1 MLFRSEIISWSKGLK
16 LGETSPELKEK
27 ISNSLRER
35 YKNIEH
41 HLKGREPWNKDT
53 KGQQVAWNKGL
64 NMRSMSQ
71 EEKDKR
77 SKTLKKRYETEE
89 HHSKGK
95 EPWNKGK
102 KGCQVPWNKGKEMEK
117 IECPY
122 CGKFCDKLNAK
133 KWHFENCK
141 LKTIL

>member
-1 MLFRSEIISWSKGLK
+1 M
-16 LGETSPELKEK
+16 
-27 ISNSLRER
+27 
-35 YKNIEH
+35 
-41 HLKGREPWNKDT
+41 

-64 NMRSMSQ
+64 EMGPQSD
-71 EEKDKR
+71 E
-77 SKTLKKRYETEE
+77 SKKKKSDTLKKRYETEE

-102 KGCQVPWNKGKEMEK
+102 KGCQVAWNKGKEMEK
-117 IECPY
+117 IECPH

-141 LKTIL
+141 LKT